1 MNLRIVAYVMGRL
14 LYALTIAILIPFFAA
29 LVWHEPVMNFG
40 ITFFISLFVAGICT
54 NQGELP
60 EDKLSL
66 REGIAVTGIGWFI
79 ASIIT
84 SLPFMLG
91 TDMSI
96 ADCLFEGTS

>member
-60 EDKLSL
+60 EDKLL
-66 REGIAVTGIGWFI
+66 L
-79 ASIIT
+79 
-84 SLPFMLG
+84 LPCP
-91 TDMSI
+91 SCSERI
-96 ADCLFEGTS
+96 CLLQTVFLKAPQE